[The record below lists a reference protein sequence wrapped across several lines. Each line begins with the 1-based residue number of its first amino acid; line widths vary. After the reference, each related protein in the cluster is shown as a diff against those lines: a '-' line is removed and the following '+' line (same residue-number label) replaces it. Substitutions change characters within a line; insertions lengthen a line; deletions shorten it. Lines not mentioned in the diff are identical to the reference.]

1 MEVNTENILLVGATL
16 LFASIVA
23 LKAGFRFGLP
33 ALLLFLGVGMA
44 FGSEGV
50 GVHFDN
56 PAAAQFIGMMALSII
71 LFSGGMDTKLSE
83 IRPIL
88 GRGVMLSTVGVV
100 LTTLLVG
107 CFVYGI
113 SHLDIGSFPEFS
125 WSESM
130 LLGAI
135 VSSTDSASVFS
146 ILSTKRLGLKNRLGS
161 LLELESGSN
170 DPMAYMLT
178 LLLLGVVVTGEFSMG
193 SALWLLTGQLVV
205 GAVAGWLLGRLGI
218 VMMRRLNLENKSL
231 YSILLLS
238 FALFTF
244 SFTDLIQGNGYLAV
258 YIAGVTVGNG
268 RFANRKAIVTFFD
281 GLAWL
286 CQIVMFLALG
296 LLVNPSELW
305 PIAWVG
311 LIVAV
316 FLTLVARP
324 MAVFMSLWPWG
335 KKIGVRSKIFVS
347 WVGLRG
353 AVPIIFATYPLLA
366 HAPHAQ
372 VIFNIVFFITLLSL
386 SVQGTTI
393 GLVARFLKLGFK
405 EERPYFNIDL
415 PEHIRASLT
424 EVEVDEDMLENG
436 LMIKELGL
444 PKSSRVVM
452 IYRDRANFVPRGSTE
467 LKVGDKL
474 LIIADKG

>member
-1 MEVNTENILLVGATL
+1 MEVNAGNILLVGSVL

-50 GVHFDN
+50 GIRFDN
-56 PAAAQFIGMMALSII
+56 PGAAQFIGVVALSII
-71 LFSGGMDTKLSE
+71 LFSGGLDTKLSE
-83 IRPIL
+83 VRPIW
-88 GRGVMLSTVGVV
+88 GRGIMLSTVGVV
-100 LTTLLVG
+100 LTAAFVG

-113 SHLDIGSFPEFS
+113 SHVGLQSFVQLT
-125 WSESM
+125 WSESL

-146 ILSTKRLGLKNRLGS
+146 ILSTKRLGLKNRLKP

-178 LLLLGVVVTGEFSMG
+178 LLLLGIVVSGEFS
-193 SALWLLTGQLVV
+193 ALDSVVMLVVQLVV
-205 GAVAGWLLGRLGI
+205 GAVSGWLLGRLG
-218 VMMRRLNLENKSL
+218 VLMMRRLNLDNKSL

-244 SFTDLIQGNGYLAV
+244 AFTDLVKGNGYLAV
-258 YIAGVTVGNG
+258 YIAGMTVGNG
-268 RFANRKAIVTFFD
+268 KFSNRKAIMTFFD

-286 CQIVMFLALG
+286 FQIVMFLALG

-305 PIAWVG
+305 PVAGVG
-311 LIVAV
+311 LVVAV
-316 FLTLVARP
+316 FLTLVGRP
-324 MAVFMSLWPWG
+324 AAVFLSLIPWG
-335 KKIGVRSKIFVS
+335 KKIGVRSKLFVS

-366 HAPHAQ
+366 HAPNAQ
-372 VIFNIVFFITLLSL
+372 VIFNVVFFITLLSL

-393 GLVARFLKLGFK
+393 GVVARWLKLGVK
-405 EERPYFNIDL
+405 EDKPYFNIDL

-424 EVEVDEDMLENG
+424 EVEVDEGMLENG

-444 PKSSRVVM
+444 PKTSRVVM
-452 IYRDRANFVPRGSTE
+452 IYRDRGSFVPRGSTE

-474 LIIADKG
+474 LIIADK